1 LISSR
6 ALLAAATNVSALLA
20 AATSVSALLLGLAL
34 VTACRQGSGDAPT
47 PAPAVSAY
55 PSTRATVAL
64 PAHGLLVAL
73 RGEDRLAVVDLDAR
87 RLLEA
92 VSVGRDPVSLDG
104 PASLARD
111 GTGAFYTLL
120 APPPSA
126 VPPGPHAARAS
137 KERVAW
143 LQKLAGDDLRPV
155 GELRIG
161 PYSGDLALSDDGTRA
176 VATHFDLR
184 GDADGGPPDAGDF
197 ARATI
202 LDIPTSTLRAFD
214 SPDPV
219 EIATCVGARG
229 VALSRGDG
237 RTAFVACTGEDALAV
252 VDLAARLVRRVPL
265 GSGGARVEP
274 SFVAR
279 APAGDLLAIACAG
292 TRDVR
297 FFDAA
302 RSTVTVARS
311 ATFDSAPGLPTFGP
325 DGAVVYVPLEDVQG
339 GASVIVVDAASGST
353 LARVTVEG
361 CLHPAQLLRDGDTLD
376 VLCEGDGVGPGALV
390 VLQASS
396 LAPLARIALGVAP
409 SRMLLTARP

>member
-1 LISSR
+1 VLVL
-6 ALLAAATNVSALLA
+6 ALV
-20 AATSVSALLLGLAL
+20 LAL
-34 VTACRQGSGDAPT
+34 VTACRSGGGDAPA

-55 PSTRATVAL
+55 PRARAAVTL
-64 PAHGLLVAL
+64 PAHGVLIAL
-73 RGEDRLAVVDLDAR
+73 RGEDRLAIVDLDAR
-87 RLLEA
+87 RVLEA
-92 VSVGRDPVSLDG
+92 VSVGRDPVSVDG
-104 PASLARD
+104 PATLARD
-111 GTGAFYTLL
+111 GVGAFYTLL
-120 APPPSA
+120 APPVSA
-126 VPPGPHAARAS
+126 LPPGPHAARAS

-143 LQKLAGDDLRPV
+143 LQKLAGDDLRPLA
-155 GELRIG
+155 ELRIG
-161 PYSGDLALSDDGTRA
+161 PYAGDVALSDDGARA

-202 LDIPTSTLRAFD
+202 LDIATSTLRPFD

-237 RTAFVACTGEDALAV
+237 RTAFVACTGEDALGV
-252 VDLAARLVRRVPL
+252 VDLPARAVRRVPL
-265 GSGGARVEP
+265 GPAGARVEP

-279 APAGDLLAIACAG
+279 APAGELLAIACAG

-297 FFDAA
+297 FFDIAK
-302 RSTVTVARS
+302 STVTAARS

-325 DGAVVYVPLEDVQG
+325 DGASVYVPLDDGRG
-339 GASVIVVDAASGST
+339 GASVAIIDAASGST
-353 LARVTVEG
+353 QARVAVDG
-361 CLHPAQLLRDGDTLD
+361 CLHPAQLLRDGETLD
-376 VLCEGDGVGPGALV
+376 VLCEGDGVGPGALI

-396 LAPLARIALGVAP
+396 LAPIARVALGVSP